1 MGYFVS
7 AGLPNPLTPMK
18 LVLKYESVRL
28 ASANPPPSIPGTK
41 RKRKKKEKCFRKFPL
56 PWVYLLESI
65 IHIYFDRRIEYET
78 VGTTVFSAKQ
88 PKTC

>member
-41 RKRKKKEKCFRKFPL
+41 RKRKKKRKMLQKVSFTMGL
-56 PWVYLLESI
+56 FAR
-65 IHIYFDRRIEYET
+65 IYYTYIF
-78 VGTTVFSAKQ
+78 
-88 PKTC
+88 

>member
-1 MGYFVS
+1 MGYLVS

-41 RKRKKKEKCFRKFPL
+41 RKREKKKPQKIFPE
-56 PWVYLLESI
+56 PWVYSLVSI
-65 IHIYFDRRIEYET
+65 ICIDFYFFPQGGVEY
-78 VGTTVFSAKQ
+78 GTTVFSAEQ
-88 PKTC
+88 PKTK